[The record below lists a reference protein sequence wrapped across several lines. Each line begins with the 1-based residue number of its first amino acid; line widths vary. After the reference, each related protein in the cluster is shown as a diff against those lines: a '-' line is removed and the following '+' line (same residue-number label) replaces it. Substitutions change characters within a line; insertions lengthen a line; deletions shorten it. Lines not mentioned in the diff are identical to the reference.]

1 MLGCRGMLVRPV
13 PLLWRL
19 QLCTV
24 CTLCALHNGAGVLRF
39 QSALEAHTHW
49 PTDDLALLLAGSL
62 LHAGSGAAAA
72 GGSAGGTLAEAEAEA
87 GSSKVQLDGS
97 PDAASTPGCLP
108 AHLVEHVGL
117 GLGCL
122 RAAVVQGLLTRDDLM
137 QVRLGCWL
145 DRPYLLQC
153 SAAQF
158 SHTHP
163 HPTGGPRLQR
173 GGSG

>member
-1 MLGCRGMLVRPV
+1 
-13 PLLWRL
+13 LLWRL
-19 QLCTV
+19 QLTV
-24 CTLCALHNGAGVLRF
+24 CTLCALHNDAGVLRF
-39 QSALEAHTHW
+39 QSALEAHKHW

-62 LHAGSGAAAA
+62 LHAGSGAA
-72 GGSAGGTLAEAEAEA
+72 GGSAGGTLAAAEAEA

-122 RAAVVQGLLTRDDLM
+122 RAAAVQGLLTRDDLK
-137 QVRLGCWL
+137 QVRLV
-145 DRPYLLQC
+145 LLVGQAIFAVQAAMLS
-153 SAAQF
+153 SAVL
-158 SHTHP
+158 TYTP
-163 HPTGGPRLQR
+163 HPAGGPRLQR